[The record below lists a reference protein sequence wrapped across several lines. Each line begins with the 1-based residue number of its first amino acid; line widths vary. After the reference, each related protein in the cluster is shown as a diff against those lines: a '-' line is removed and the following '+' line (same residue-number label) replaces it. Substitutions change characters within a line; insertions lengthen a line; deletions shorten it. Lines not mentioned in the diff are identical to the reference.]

1 MSKYCPK
8 CKQNFSDSFEECVYC
23 NAPLVNGL
31 IEIDDVS
38 TPEPHTMSDSEILE
52 KYKDY
57 RNNIESQI
65 GHELSDVEFL
75 NGLKEAH
82 RDSLVLKAEKY
93 NSSST
98 DKVNIPKCPT
108 CQSTD
113 IKKISTASKAG
124 SVFMWGLLSQKVRRQ
139 WHCNNC
145 GYEW

>member
-23 NAPLVNGL
+23 NTPLVNGL

-38 TPEPHTMSDSEILE
+38 TPEPHAMSDSEMLQ

-57 RNNIESQI
+57 RKNIESQI
-65 GHELSDVEFL
+65 GHELSDAEFL

-82 RDSLVLKAEKY
+82 HDSVVLKAEKY
-93 NSSST
+93 NLSST
-98 DKVNIPKCPT
+98 DNVTIPKCPT
-108 CQSTD
+108 CRSTD
-113 IKKISTASKAG
+113 VNKISTASKVG